1 MRWLPFGSR
10 HRSQHGPL
18 MVTAIPALCGHVG
31 HVRHR
36 RPTSPPVVHYSLT
49 VSAPGVQSWF
59 RPLTRHRRTR
69 WTDASPSGSAAGGC
83 ITGTFRLSQRLM
95 TSNASLTSRSPQ
107 GAASKSTSGRPL
119 CPLLG
124 RQAGRGHPPRP
135 PHLRSGGSSR
145 PAHPVA
151 ARFCR
156 RLHFSGSFA
165 CSQRGLEEGRIATAV
180 VDPRLLVRP
189 GEFAT
194 NALCRSGRALGSTS
208 HCAPA

>member
-124 RQAGRGHPPRP
+124 RQAGRGI
-135 PHLRSGGSSR
+135 HLDLHIYAR
-145 PAHPVA
+145 A
-151 ARFCR
+151 ALAAPLTRW
-156 RLHFSGSFA
+156 
-165 CSQRGLEEGRIATAV
+165 
-180 VDPRLLVRP
+180 RP
-189 GEFAT
+189 GSAG
-194 NALCRSGRALGSTS
+194 ASTS
-208 HCAPA
+208 RGRSPARRGGWRRAE